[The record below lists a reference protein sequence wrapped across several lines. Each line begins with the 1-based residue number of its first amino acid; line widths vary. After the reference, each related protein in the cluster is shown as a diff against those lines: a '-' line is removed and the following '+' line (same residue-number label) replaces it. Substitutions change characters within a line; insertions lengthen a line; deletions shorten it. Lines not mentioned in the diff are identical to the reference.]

1 MKSELP
7 KIAVILCGG
16 RGSRMGSLT
25 KKIPK
30 PLLKIHGKP
39 IIWYSIKM
47 LELYNFNK
55 IIFPLG
61 YKGEKIKNYIK
72 KEFPKIVN
80 KFFFVN
86 TGINS
91 SVSKRMHLIKDLIPN
106 ESNFFILNS
115 DTIFNFNIDKMFQ
128 EHIKNSNWL
137 TLSSVDLAVK
147 WGLII
152 FDKNNLV
159 DFDRKRTISNLKIKG
174 DNKKFAKVNSGL
186 AIINQKALKYSSKND
201 FCFESSLYKKM
212 IKLKKA
218 KNFNLKGLWFPVDT
232 EKDLQTVNIDKKI
245 GMRLNKI

>member
-72 KEFPKIVN
+72 KEFP
-80 KFFFVN
+80 
-86 TGINS
+86 
-91 SVSKRMHLIKDLIPN
+91 KDLIPN